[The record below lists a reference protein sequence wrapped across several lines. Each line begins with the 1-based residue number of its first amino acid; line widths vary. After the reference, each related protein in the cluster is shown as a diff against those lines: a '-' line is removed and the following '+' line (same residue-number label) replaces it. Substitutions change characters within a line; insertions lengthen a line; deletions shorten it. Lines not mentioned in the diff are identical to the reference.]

1 MAYYVDRNIK
11 MTWWEKIYLPEI
23 IKGMAITSR
32 HFFMNLFGF
41 VPFLLGTKKERPI
54 MTVYYPEPIVFILN
68 QGKIVENKIS
78 TNAGL
83 MFLISTMQSAF
94 SAGIVKRHAR
104 RKPSL

>member
-54 MTVYYPEPIVFILN
+54 MTVYYPEEQVQYPVAYRGRPVLAQN
-68 QGKIVENKIS
+68 EDGQPACV
-78 TNAGL
+78 ACGL
-83 MFLISTMQSAF
+83 CEIACPALYLL
-94 SAGIVKRHAR
+94 
-104 RKPSL
+104 RKL

>member
-1 MAYYVDRNIK
+1 MAYYVNRNIK

-54 MTVYYPEPIVFILN
+54 TVSYTHLTLPTKRIV
-68 QGKIVENKIS
+68 
-78 TNAGL
+78 
-83 MFLISTMQSAF
+83 
-94 SAGIVKRHAR
+94 
-104 RKPSL
+104 